1 MRTTVT
7 LDADVAAA
15 VQAVMRE
22 RGMSF
27 KAALNT
33 LVRRS
38 VFGGSASAQPFTV
51 TAFAA
56 DLAPGV
62 DLATANRLAAEL
74 EDEET
79 LRELELGR

>member
-7 LDADVAAA
+7 LDDDVAIA

-22 RGMSF
+22 RGLSF

-33 LVRRS
+33 LVRRAVS
-38 VFGGSASAQPFTV
+38 GRQASAQPFTV

-56 DLAPGV
+56 ELAPGV
-62 DLATANRLAAEL
+62 DLTAANRLAADL

>member
-1 MRTTVT
+1 VRTTVT
-7 LDADVAAA
+7 LDDDVVAA
-15 VQAVMRE
+15 VHTVMRE

-27 KAALNT
+27 KAALNA
-33 LVRRS
+33 LVRRA
-38 VFGGSASAQPFTV
+38 VFGGQASAQPFTV

-62 DLATANRLAAEL
+62 DLTTANRLAADL

-79 LRELELGR
+79 WRELELGR